1 MDVYVHI
8 CICAYVNICVS
19 IYPKGLTADSA
30 EDGQKAV
37 ELISEDLEAYKVIFM
52 DNVMPIM
59 NGMEATR
66 AIRKAGYRY
75 LIVAVTGNI
84 KMFSLL
90 LASVQISKSGTTKS
104 QRIPNIRDS

>member
-8 CICAYVNICVS
+8 YICAYVNICVS
-19 IYPKGLTADSA
+19 IYPKGLHADSA

-52 DNVMPIM
+52 DNVMPVM

-84 KMFSLL
+84 KFFSFLL
-90 LASVQISKSGTTKS
+90 VQYKS
-104 QRIPNIRDS
+104 PNRGQLSLRGS

>member
-8 CICAYVNICVS
+8 YICAYVNICVS
-19 IYPKGLTADSA
+19 IYPKGLHADSA

-52 DNVMPIM
+52 DNVMPVM
-59 NGMEATR
+59 NGME
-66 AIRKAGYRY
+66 AGYRY

-84 KMFSLL
+84 KFFSFLL
-90 LASVQISKSGTTKS
+90 VQYKS
-104 QRIPNIRDS
+104 PNRGQLSLRGS